1 MSFLKALPAAALLF
15 LPSSAATVHS
25 VSVVPSSGKTDVVIG
40 INAAVEVQNFTLDA
54 PARVVVDLKGATLA
68 MTQRTYD
75 RVSRG
80 GITNIRYSQFRP
92 NVVRVVIDLDGK
104 RAYDVKRNDT
114 EVRLTFSGGKTADYS
129 SWSSNKDG
137 YVAAPRAPQARSVN
151 ATADV
156 KKTPATVA
164 ATPMQTAV
172 PKAVA
177 QVESLSTQAEPQST
191 QPEPQY
197 DPPAA
202 VRTPVKAARTD
213 DIPVALFTQTQ
224 QSQQPLINVTF
235 QDTDIRDVLASFAA
249 FSGRT
254 IVVGKDVTGTVTA
267 EIRNQPWDVA
277 LRAILQGQGLAAS
290 EDAVSGIIT
299 VDSYANILNRQAS
312 EPLQTQLVSIN
323 YARASGLV
331 PTIQQLLQKDC
342 PMIPSS
348 GNVTSN
354 ARPSCVARGLVA
366 ADSTTNTL
374 IITETAS
381 RLADM
386 LQYVRSLDVRTPQVG
401 IKAKI
406 IFVNRTNIEDIGL
419 SYDLGTGTDQFFSQ
433 LVKRTDPATLKPID
447 TNGDGVPDAL
457 GGGTP
462 FNGDR
467 ILLGGNALSAIA
479 NANAR
484 VVNPA
489 LSVVFSTA
497 LGKFQLTSFLDA
509 LQEVRLA
516 DLQAE
521 PSIVTLDNRQASI
534 QVGQEIPIRV
544 LDANTANQ
552 GTGVSVTQPRATVQ
566 MKQVGIILT
575 VTPHITNNR
584 QILLLLHAENSDAQ
598 LASSDVGFIF
608 GKQSGDTQ
616 LLVGDGETAVIG
628 GLTVTQTTQSKSGIP
643 LLVDLPIIGRL
654 FGETRTDDEK
664 RDLLI
669 LVTPHII
676 DDGAP
681 IPGASSNPIP
691 PATR

>member
-1 MSFLKALPAAALLF
+1 
-15 LPSSAATVHS
+15 
-25 VSVVPSSGKTDVVIG
+25 
-40 INAAVEVQNFTLDA
+40 
-54 PARVVVDLKGATLA
+54 
-68 MTQRTYD
+68 
-75 RVSRG
+75 
-80 GITNIRYSQFRP
+80 
-92 NVVRVVIDLDGK
+92 VVRVVIEMDAK
-104 RAYDVKRNDT
+104 HPYDVKRNDG
-114 EVRLTFSGGKTADYS
+114 EVRIAVTGGKTSEYS
-129 SWSSNKDG
+129 SWSSSSRKTN
-137 YVAAPRAPQARSVN
+137 YVAAPTPPARAVTTHAVAQTTTVTR
-151 ATADV
+151 
-156 KKTPATVA
+156 TPLTVA
-164 ATPMQTAV
+164 AAPVHTA
-172 PKAVA
+172 PKAVSQIESTTPQVDA
-177 QVESLSTQAEPQST
+177 QEITAAEPTPAPAPSSAAST
-191 QPEPQY
+191 Y
-197 DPPAA
+197 DKPVAA
-202 VRTPVKAARTD
+202 VS
-213 DIPVALFTQTQ
+213 LFSQAQ
-224 QSQQPLINVTF
+224 QSQQPTITVTF
-235 QDTDIRDVLASFAA
+235 QDTDIRDVIASFAS

-254 IVVGKDVTGTVTA
+254 IVVGKDVAGTVTA

-290 EDAVSGIIT
+290 EDALSGIIT

-312 EPLQTQLVSIN
+312 EPLQTQLISIN
-323 YARASGLV
+323 YARAHMLV

-342 PMIPSS
+342 PQVPSS
-348 GNVTSN
+348 GNVVSN

-381 RLADM
+381 RLADV

-433 LVKRTDPATLKPID
+433 LVKRPDPATLKPID

-462 FNGDR
+462 FSGDR

-544 LDANTANQ
+544 LDANTGNL
-552 GTGVSVTQPRATVQ
+552 GGGVSITQPRATVQ

-598 LASSDVGFIF
+598 LAASDVGFIF

-654 FGETRTDDEK
+654 FGETRTSDEK

>member
-1 MSFLKALPAAALLF
+1 MSFFKALPAAALLF
-15 LPSSAATVHS
+15 LPSTAATVHS
-25 VSVVPSSGKTDVVIG
+25 VSVVPSSGKTEVVIG
-40 INAAVEVQNFTLDA
+40 INAAAVDVQDFTLDS
-54 PARVVVDLKGATLA
+54 PARVVIDLKGATLN
-68 MTQRTYD
+68 MSHRSYD
-75 RVSRG
+75 RIARG

-92 NVVRVVIDLDGK
+92 NVVRVVIEMDAK
-104 RAYDVKRNDT
+104 HPYEVKRNDG
-114 EVRLTFSGGKTADYS
+114 EVRIAVTGGKTADYS
-129 SWSSNKDG
+129 SWSSLSDKA
-137 YVAAPRAPQARSVN
+137 YYAAAAARKSPARN
-151 ATADV
+151 ANTH
-156 KKTPATVA
+156 TVA
-164 ATPMQTAV
+164 QTQAPEMQTPTPVSATPKV
-172 PKAVA
+172 VA
-177 QVESLSTQAEPQST
+177 QVESSTPQVDAVDYTATAEPAPAPAGLASA
-191 QPEPQY
+191 Y
-197 DPPAA
+197 D
-202 VRTPVKAARTD
+202 K
-213 DIPVALFTQTQ
+213 PVALFSPAQ
-224 QSQQPLINVTF
+224 QSQQPPITVTF
-235 QDTDIRDVLASFAA
+235 QDTDIRDVIASFAA

-254 IVVGKDVTGTVTA
+254 IVVGKDVNGTVTA

-277 LRAILQGQGLAAS
+277 LRAILSGQGLAAS
-290 EDAVSGIIT
+290 EDAISGIIT

-312 EPLQTQLVSIN
+312 EPLQTQLISIN
-323 YARASGLV
+323 YARAHMLV

-342 PMIPSS
+342 PQVQSS
-348 GNVTSN
+348 GNVVSN
-354 ARPSCVARGLVA
+354 ARPNCVARGLVA

-381 RLADM
+381 RLADV

-433 LVKRTDPATLKPID
+433 LIKRPDPSTLKPID

-462 FNGDR
+462 FSGDR

-489 LSVVFSTA
+489 LSVIFSTA

-544 LDANTANQ
+544 LDANTGNL
-552 GTGVSVTQPRATVQ
+552 GGGVSITQPRATVQ

-598 LASSDVGFIF
+598 LAASDVGFIF

-676 DDGAP
+676 DDGAA

>member
-15 LPSSAATVHS
+15 LPSSVATVHS
-25 VSVVPSSGKTDVVIG
+25 LSVVPSSGKTEVVIG
-40 INAAVEVQNFTLDA
+40 VSAAVDVQDFTLDS
-54 PARVVVDLKGATLA
+54 PARVVVDLKGATLD
-68 MTQRTYD
+68 MSRSTYD
-75 RVSRG
+75 RVARG

-92 NVVRVVIDLDGK
+92 NVVRVVIEMGAK
-104 RAYDVKRNDT
+104 RPYEVKRNDG
-114 EVRLTFSGGKTADYS
+114 EVRIAFTGGKTEDYS
-129 SWSSNKDG
+129 SWSSGRKAR
-137 YVAAPRAPQARSVN
+137 YAAAPAPPPARTASTRAVAPA
-151 ATADV
+151 ADV
-156 KKTPATVA
+156 TRR
-164 ATPMQTAV
+164 
-172 PKAVA
+172 AVA
-177 QVESLSTQAEPQST
+177 SAPASVQSTPKVVSQVESTSSHVDAQDYSEP
-191 QPEPQY
+191 
-197 DPPAA
+197 
-202 VRTPVKAARTD
+202 VAARAPAREVATYEK
-213 DIPVALFTQTQ
+213 PVALFSQAQ
-224 QSQQPLINVTF
+224 QSQQPPITVTF
-235 QDTDIRDVLASFAA
+235 QDTDIRDVIASFAA

-254 IVVGKDVTGTVTA
+254 IVVGRDVTGTVTA

-290 EDAVSGIIT
+290 EDAISGIIT

-312 EPLQTQLVSIN
+312 EPLVTQLISIN
-323 YARASGLV
+323 YARAHMLV
-331 PTIQQLLQKDC
+331 PTIESLLQKDC
-342 PMIPSS
+342 PTVPSS
-348 GNVTSN
+348 PNVVSM
-354 ARPSCVARGLVA
+354 ARPACVSRGLVA
-366 ADSTTNTL
+366 ADSATNTL

-381 RLADM
+381 RLADI
-386 LQYVRSLDVRTPQVG
+386 LQYVRTLDVRTPQVG

-433 LVKRTDPATLKPID
+433 LVKRPDPATLQPID

-462 FNGDR
+462 FSGDR

-484 VVNPA
+484 VINPA

-544 LDANTANQ
+544 LDANVGVAGGATA
-552 GTGVSVTQPRATVQ
+552 GAVPRATVQ

-598 LASSDVGFIF
+598 LAASDVGFIF

-616 LLVGDGETAVIG
+616 LLVNDGETAVIG
-628 GLTVTQTTQSKSGIP
+628 GLTVTETSRSKSGIP

-654 FGETRTDDEK
+654 FGNTRTSDVK

>member
-15 LPSSAATVHS
+15 LPSSAVTVHS
-25 VSVVPSSGKTDVVIG
+25 VSVVPSSGKTEVVIG
-40 INAAVEVQNFTLDA
+40 VNAAVDVQDFTLA
-54 PARVVVDLKGATLA
+54 TPARVVVDLKGATLQ
-68 MTQRTYD
+68 MSHRSYD
-75 RVSRG
+75 RVARG
-80 GITNIRYSQFRP
+80 GITNIRYSQFSP
-92 NVVRVVIDLDGK
+92 NVVRVVIDLDAK
-104 RAYDVKRNDT
+104 HPYSVKRNDR
-114 EVRLTFSGGKTADYS
+114 EVRIAVTGGKTEDYS
-129 SWSSNKDG
+129 SWSTLKEG
-137 YVAAPRAPQARSVN
+137 YVAAPTPPPAR
-151 ATADV
+151 
-156 KKTPATVA
+156 TVA
-164 ATPMQTAV
+164 TRAVAEATYATHTPVTSAPASVQATPKIV
-172 PKAVA
+172 S
-177 QVESLSTQAEPQST
+177 QVQST
-191 QPEPQY
+191 GAMVDAQDY
-197 DPPAA
+197 AA
-202 VRTPVKAARTD
+202 SEVPSPIRIAAIAD
-213 DIPVALFTQTQ
+213 KPVALFSQAQ
-224 QSQQPLINVTF
+224 QSQQAPITVTF
-235 QDTDIRDVLASFAA
+235 QDTDIRDVIASFAA

-254 IVVGKDVTGTVTA
+254 IVVGKEVTGTVTA

-290 EDAVSGIIT
+290 EDFMSGIIT

-312 EPLQTQLVSIN
+312 EPLQTQLISIN
-323 YARASGLV
+323 YARAHMLV

-342 PMIPSS
+342 PQVPSS
-348 GNVTSN
+348 GNVSQAN
-354 ARPSCVARGLVA
+354 QRPNCVARGLVA

-381 RLADM
+381 RLADV

-433 LVKRTDPATLKPID
+433 LVKRPDPSTLQPID

-462 FNGDR
+462 FAGDR

-484 VVNPA
+484 VINPA

-544 LDANTANQ
+544 LDANTANLGGGAAVQ
-552 GTGVSVTQPRATVQ
+552 QPRATVQ

-598 LASSDVGFIF
+598 LAASDVGFIF
-608 GKQSGDTQ
+608 GKQAGDTQ
-616 LLVGDGETAVIG
+616 LLVNDGETAVIG
-628 GLTVTQTTQSKSGIP
+628 GLTVTETSRSKSGIP

-654 FGETRTDDEK
+654 FGNTRTSDVK

>member
-15 LPSSAATVHS
+15 LPSSAVTVHS
-25 VSVVPSSGKTDVVIG
+25 VSVVPSSGKTEVVIG
-40 INAAVEVQNFTLDA
+40 VNAAVEVQHFTLDG
-54 PARVVVDLKGATLA
+54 PTRVVVDLKGASLQ
-68 MTQRTYD
+68 MSHRSYD
-75 RVSRG
+75 KVARG
-80 GITNIRYSQFRP
+80 GITNIRYSQFSQ
-92 NVVRVVIDLDGK
+92 NVVRVVINLD
-104 RAYDVKRNDT
+104 AQHPYSVKRSDR
-114 EVRLTFSGGKTADYS
+114 EVRIAITGGKTEDYS
-129 SWSSNKDG
+129 SWSSLKDG
-137 YVAAPRAPQARSVN
+137 YVAAPASAPAR
-151 ATADV
+151 
-156 KKTPATVA
+156 TVA
-164 ATPMQTAV
+164 TRAVAEATYATHTPTTAAPASVQATPKIVSQIESTGALV
-172 PKAVA
+172 DPQDYAAPVA
-177 QVESLSTQAEPQST
+177 IAPSRLGST
-191 QPEPQY
+191 Y
-197 DPPAA
+197 D
-202 VRTPVKAARTD
+202 K
-213 DIPVALFTQTQ
+213 PVALFSQAQ
-224 QSQQPLINVTF
+224 QSQQAPITVTF
-235 QDTDIRDVLASFAA
+235 QDTDIRDVIASFAA

-254 IVVGKDVTGTVTA
+254 IVVGKEVAGTVTA

-290 EDAVSGIIT
+290 EDALSGIIT

-312 EPLQTQLVSIN
+312 EPLQTQLISIN
-323 YARASGLV
+323 YARAHMLV

-342 PMIPSS
+342 PQVPSS
-348 GNVTSN
+348 GNVSQAN
-354 ARPSCVARGLVA
+354 QRPNCVARGLVA

-381 RLADM
+381 RLADV

-433 LVKRTDPATLKPID
+433 LVKRPDPSTLQPID

-462 FNGDR
+462 FSGDR

-484 VVNPA
+484 VINPA

-544 LDANTANQ
+544 LDANTANLGGGAAVQ
-552 GTGVSVTQPRATVQ
+552 QPRATVQ

-598 LASSDVGFIF
+598 LAASDVGFIF

-654 FGETRTDDEK
+654 FGQTRTSDEK